1 MEGMYSTLISMG
13 FYHVLFWKNLLS
25 LASSW
30 YTMVE
35 WSCCRPPYITFNMG
49 MNCCQSRQL
58 PHCASL
64 VERLSLFNKTFYL
77 LWFLLRKLFALYLS
91 LTPSFLFIYLS
102 LFLSISLSISLSLPL
117 FSCHFSF
124 FLSLFLILFVTLSY
138 GSICSVVFP
147 ITVTPQMIN
156 PQDTSLIVQTA
167 IKNMTTNGV
176 FYFGIPVSME
186 VRNIRNK

>member
-1 MEGMYSTLISMG
+1 
-13 FYHVLFWKNLLS
+13 
-25 LASSW
+25 
-30 YTMVE
+30 
-35 WSCCRPPYITFNMG
+35 MG
-49 MNCCQSRQL
+49 MHCCQSRHL
-58 PHCASL
+58 PYCTSL
-64 VERLSLFNKTFYL
+64 VERPSLSIKHFCSSDSRPESYS
-77 LWFLLRKLFALYLS
+77 LS
-91 LTPSFLFIYLS
+91 IYLS
-102 LFLSISLSISLSLPL
+102 LFLFFSFIYLSFSLSLSLYFSVSIPFFHAISLSS
-117 FSCHFSF
+117 
-124 FLSLFLILFVTLSY
+124 SLFLILSVTLSY

>member
-91 LTPSFLFIYLS
+91 LTLSSLSIYLS
-102 LFLSISLSISLSLPL
+102 LFISISLSISL
-117 FSCHFSF
+117 
-124 FLSLFLILFVTLSY
+124 FLSLFFLPFLFFILSVTLSY